1 MKFGRDISFFVAV
14 LLCGL
19 ILHLLPFDQ
28 ERVAGLRLE
37 RQWTERGAWMRNQ
50 VLSLCDTISSKNDTH
65 FERLF
70 LRWAALD
77 DFSATNPRPCTIS
90 IQSANASRFQ
100 LKTTWAFHVQVA
112 SATQPTVLQANFH
125 VEAPRPLTLLPL
137 LAFAL
142 ALLFEV
148 HLFPFFAM
156 LALYVFLLAGAN
168 LLQAVRMAGSAVWH
182 TVAVDQTFL
191 GLAFIAAWLAATKAR
206 AQAASAQP
214 KIESKAREWW
224 VNRTLAGL
232 LGLWSPTIF
241 TMFGKALVPLR
252 GGLVH
257 PFLDAQFAI
266 TAVSLYLFTIDWES
280 LRQSVVD
287 TMLLPRYF
295 TFAVLLLFAA
305 QTWLSPTRRQHV
317 LWRIPHF
324 WRAVGAVALVEALKY
339 VVPPLTELNSITRFG
354 LALVVSEL
362 AWPKGLPWKPA
373 AKSAGPWVAV
383 IFLGIFATVLSLES
397 GICDL
402 ALQLVNPRAH
412 PRVLYLATFVG
423 GVTMGFL
430 TGSFSSAFFT
440 LFAYLQS
447 PHVPLLR
454 AALLDG
460 VLAGLLLSPIS
471 LFNLLP
477 AVQFGM
483 SVRKVLLFRFGQLA
497 VPLAI
502 GVMIYAVAAIN
513 SVAIL
518 RPVTFVFCFL
528 AAMAYHL
535 RKSDWDIR
543 RGTFSP
549 AEHSGASSA
558 G

>member
-1 MKFGRDISFFVAV
+1 MKFGRDISFLVAV
-14 LLCGL
+14 VLCGL

-50 VLSLCDTISSKNDTH
+50 VLSLCDTLTSQNDTH

-77 DFSATNPRPCTIS
+77 DFAAANPRPCSIS
-90 IQSANASRFQ
+90 IQSASASRFQ
-100 LKTTWAFHVQVA
+100 LKTNWAFHLRVA
-112 SATQPTVLQANFH
+112 SESQPTVLQATFH
-125 VEAPRPLTLLPL
+125 VDAPRPLALLPL

-148 HLFPFFAM
+148 KFYRFAVM
-156 LALYVFLLAGAN
+156 LGLYGFLLAGAN
-168 LLQAVRMAGSAVWH
+168 LLRAVSMAGRAVWH
-182 TVAVDQTFL
+182 TITVDQTFV
-191 GLAFIAAWLAATKAR
+191 GLALVAAWLAVAKAR
-206 AQAASAQP
+206 AQRDTSP
-214 KIESKAREWW
+214 PRLESKPRHWW
-224 VNRTLAGL
+224 MNRGL
-232 LGLWSPTIF
+232 VGMVGMWSPTIF
-241 TMFGKALVPLR
+241 TMFGKILIPLR

-266 TAVSLYLFTIDWES
+266 TAVSLYLFTIDWS
-280 LRQSVVD
+280 NLRQTVVD

-305 QTWLSPTRRQHV
+305 QTWLTPARRQQLV
-317 LWRIPHF
+317 WKTPHF
-324 WRAVGAVALVEALKY
+324 WRALVAVVAVEGLKY
-339 VVPPLTELNSITRFG
+339 VLPWLSEVNSITRFG
-354 LALVVSEL
+354 LALVLSEIV
-362 AWPKGLPWKPA
+362 WPKGLPWR
-373 AKSAGPWVAV
+373 SAGKIAAPWMAV
-383 IFLGIFATVLSLES
+383 IFLGLFATVLSLES

-423 GVTMGFL
+423 GVTLGFL

-440 LFAYLQS
+440 LFAFLQS

-460 VLAGLLLSPIS
+460 VLAGLMLSPIS

-497 VPLAI
+497 VPLSI
-502 GVMIYAVAAIN
+502 GVLIYAVAAIN

-518 RPVTFVFCFL
+518 RPVTFIFCFL
-528 AAMAYHL
+528 AAMAYQL
-535 RKSDWDIR
+535 KKSEWDIR
-543 RGTFSP
+543 RGTFAPS
-549 AEHSGASSA
+549 EHSAASST
-558 G
+558 